1 MATST
6 LIQRLD
12 STALVASSTVPGGYD
27 VVTTPD
33 VSNRRQVETFIAG
46 ATVVVGDWLQFDTSA
61 TGANRVLTVIQAG
74 ANGTGNPLVVGVCL
88 GSAETDGTL
97 TVGSKINVIV
107 AGYSEKTNCA
117 FGGGSPVNAAG
128 IALTVGAAGAGQ
140 AVAIG
145 AGQIGPAC
153 GVSLATAS
161 VANVAP
167 VWVYKQF

>member
-12 STALVASSTVPGGYD
+12 GTALVPSSTVPGGYD
-27 VVTTPD
+27 VVATPD

-46 ATVVVGDWLQFDTSA
+46 ATVVAGDWLQFDTSE
-61 TGANRVLTVIQAG
+61 TGALRVLTVIQAD

-88 GSAETDGTL
+88 GSAQPDGAL
-97 TVGSKINVIV
+97 IAGSKINVIV
-107 AGYSEKTNCA
+107 AGYAEETNCA
-117 FGGGSPVNAAG
+117 VATVNAAG

-145 AGQIGPAC
+145 AGQTGPAC

-161 VANVAP
+161 VSNVAP

>member
-12 STALVASSTVPGGYD
+12 STALVTSTTVPGGYQT
-27 VVTTPD
+27 VTTPD

-46 ATVVVGDWLQFDTSA
+46 ATVVVGDWLQFDTSK
-61 TGANRVLTVIQAG
+61 TGAERVLTVIQAS

-88 GSAETDGTL
+88 GSAETTGAL

-107 AGYSEKTNCA
+107 GGYAERANVA
-117 FGGGSPVNAAG
+117 NAVAAAG
-128 IALTVGAAGAGQ
+128 VALTVEAAGAGQ
-140 AVAIG
+140 AVAIT
-145 AGQIGPAC
+145 AADTGPAC
-153 GVSLATAS
+153 GVTLGAP

-167 VWVYKQF
+167 VWIYKQF